1 MLGIVWSE
9 HRLTFRRLLM
19 SVTMNTTLMIS
30 NEGSAQS
37 TLIPTGVLD
46 TCGTPW
52 LANISSNFRKNR
64 NDACEIIRGF
74 GKDDTRKT
82 PESKN
87 LVTLSL

>member
-1 MLGIVWSE
+1 MLGIDWSE
-9 HRLTFRRLLM
+9 HRLTLRRLLM
-19 SVTMNTTLMIS
+19 SVNTALMIS

-64 NDACEIIRGF
+64 NDACEIIRGNMMHE
-74 GKDDTRKT
+74 KK
-82 PESKN
+82 PEAKN
-87 LVTLSL
+87 S